1 MTSASAERLELPDLR
16 GIEALSDDEVL
27 GLQKQIAAVR
37 RAADRD
43 MAVVANEIGRRSAR
57 ELGYAGLAQRS
68 GDRTPERM
76 IARVSGLSVPEAR
89 AMLSAGEVLDGTG
102 AWLTPVAEGL
112 ASGDLTVGAAAGI
125 RAGLGE
131 PSADVDADELARA
144 AERVA
149 RDAVGS
155 TPEQAT
161 KLARVARDELDEAGI
176 EDRAER
182 MRQRRS
188 LRITR
193 LPDGM
198 TRMTAVLDPE
208 NAALVTDAIDRVT
221 SPRRGG
227 VRFVDPAERERV
239 ERIMGDARTTEQ
251 LALDALVEMIRLAG
265 FVDDGAVFGERGPEV
280 RVHVDV
286 ADLERGA
293 GRVWIEGQDAI
304 LPVTVARRQLCT
316 VGVLP
321 VVLDERGEPL
331 RLGRSQ
337 RTHTR
342 AQRIAIAARDGGCL
356 IPGCD
361 RPPSWCEVHHPDE
374 WGRGGRT
381 DADNGV
387 LLCRHHHMWAH
398 NTGAR
403 IRRTAVPRPGVVF
416 ELVTPDGAVTP
427 LVSKCPLRKAG

>member
-304 LPVTVARRQLCT
+304 LPVTVARRQLCM

-321 VVLDERGEPL
+321 VVLDERGEPSGSGD
-331 RLGRSQ
+331 RSGR
-337 RTHTR
+337 
-342 AQRIAIAARDGGCL
+342 
-356 IPGCD
+356 IPGLNASRSPRATAGASYPGAID
-361 RPPSWCEVHHPDE
+361 RPPGAKCIIPMNGAGAAAPMPTTECSSAATITC
-374 WGRGGRT
+374 GRT
-381 DADNGV
+381 TPGREYGV
-387 LLCRHHHMWAH
+387 PPCPDPGSYSNWSP
-398 NTGAR
+398 
-403 IRRTAVPRPGVVF
+403 RTAP
-416 ELVTPDGAVTP
+416 
-427 LVSKCPLRKAG
+427 